1 MEYLTS
7 VTSTLLN
14 RSLDVAQLQQMLIAQ
29 NVANAGVEGYRQV
42 SVDFSSLMER
52 MEDISHGKST
62 DDFKKAALQQV
73 EISDYIKTSELPS
86 KVELDQQMVE
96 LNKAVINYQALL
108 TAKSKLGSIMKNV
121 ISGGRS

>member
-14 RSLDVAQLQQMLIAQ
+14 RSLDVAQLQQMVIAQ

-42 SVDFSSLMER
+42 SVDFSSLMQKMGE
-52 MEDISHGKST
+52 ITHGQAA
-62 DDFKKAALQQV
+62 DDAKKA
-73 EISDYIKTSELPS
+73 EIKQLEINEYIKTSDIPS
-86 KVELDQQMVE
+86 KVELDQQIIE

-121 ISGGRS
+121 IAGGKG